1 MTIPYS
7 EDDVLFHY
15 GVKGMKWGVRKAEAK
30 RNFRENI
37 KRANNEYNK
46 KTDDLYGQYRRDR
59 KALRKQ
65 KAGAKART
73 ELKKKYSEDTDKLN
87 KSLTDKLNKADRER
101 DAVLNKVKDE
111 RKQSINENRE
121 YVADHLT
128 FGQSFAFG
136 LHAVGYQQARG
147 YGFSKPAS
155 AAIGVATGPFAGVAI
170 RALTDDRK

>member
-15 GVKGMKWGVRKAEAK
+15 GVKGMKWGVRKAEADRK
-30 RNFRENI
+30 FKETGI
-37 KRANNEYNK
+37 RAINEYDK
-46 KTDDLYGQYRRDR
+46 KRTDLRVQYRRDR

-65 KAGAKART
+65 KAGTQARM

-101 DAVLNKVKDE
+101 DAVLNKIKEE
-111 RKQSINENRE
+111 RKQSIRENRE
-121 YVADHLT
+121 YVADHLKFVPT
-128 FGQSFAFG
+128 YLFG

-155 AAIGVATGPFAGVAI
+155 AAIGFATGPFAGVAI
-170 RALTDDRK
+170 RALTDE